1 MLTAL
6 QEFET
11 TLCCAMSEIEVSR
24 RLRIFLANR
33 ALALG
38 WALKGACKPCAH
50 QLFTTVR
57 WLVPEAQRF
66 LVQHI
71 SAHKRNRRLF
81 EWLFSRV
88 QPRIVVGFLIV
99 LAFVVALDFTM
110 RTAATDAQPLAE
122 NSAFRQESQIR
133 SVVNIVSVS
142 KFSEPMQATVLE
154 TGSLPGAQ
162 TASVPLPLRKPERV
176 YKAQNGKGAGTRANL
191 TNKKRMAQRH
201 RALPKPK
208 LLLSYPHKHERSAH

>member
-11 TLCCAMSEIEVSR
+11 TLCCAMSEIEPSR

-33 ALALG
+33 ALGLG

-50 QLFTTVR
+50 QLFTTAR

-71 SAHKRNRRLF
+71 SAHKRNRWLF
-81 EWLFSRV
+81 EWLFSRA
-88 QPRIVVGFLIV
+88 QPRIVVGFLFV
-99 LAFVVALDFTM
+99 LFVVALDFTM
-110 RTAATDAQPLAE
+110 RPATDAQPLAE
-122 NSAFRQESQIR
+122 NSAFRQDSQIP
-133 SVVNIVSVS
+133 SAVNVVSVS
-142 KFSEPMQATVLE
+142 KSSEPMQEAVLQ
-154 TGSLPGAQ
+154 TGSVPGVQ

-176 YKAQNGKGAGTRANL
+176 YKAPNGKGAGAKANL
-191 TNKKRMAQRH
+191 TNKKRIAQRH
-201 RALPKPK
+201 KALPNPK
-208 LLLSYPHKHERSAH
+208 LLLPSNPHKHERSPH